1 GEPAQALLGHA
12 VDAAEVAA
20 VGDADA
26 QVVDHPPQGVDERLS
41 GGCTHAE
48 QDNRRVVTHR
58 CIASAELGPGE
69 VRQLTVDGRTLA
81 VGRSEEGELF
91 AFDNMCAHQG
101 GPLGQ
106 GYVDG
111 DTLVCPLHGWSYRLA
126 DG

>member
-1 GEPAQALLGHA
+1 M
-12 VDAAEVAA
+12 
-20 VGDADA
+20 
-26 QVVDHPPQGVDERLS
+26 
-41 GGCTHAE
+41 
-48 QDNRRVVTHR
+48 VTHR
-58 CIASAELGPGE
+58 CIPAAELGPGE

-106 GYVDG
+106 GYVEG

-126 DG
+126 DGACTLLPALRITKHPVREEDGHVVVDLPA